1 MTFTYTDM
9 YMYSLRTYD
18 QAVQYTAFTPVSY
31 ICIKGEIPAPAASAK
46 RTWHLPPLFS
56 QGLFPDMWNSPL
68 MWNYKTKRHI

>member
-46 RTWHLPPLFS
+46 TDMASASPILSRTVSGHVE
-56 QGLFPDMWNSPL
+56 
-68 MWNYKTKRHI
+68 